1 MKKVVFAL
9 MFIGFVFNGC
19 QDVKPQKAKF
29 VDSEVEGVEYMCA
42 GLRKIT
48 DKGGNIYCEHTPFA
62 MKIGEIV
69 LGNMEKLPDDGILLP
84 QDLVG
89 ANRDDL
95 NNQNVK
101 KLIILLQSLDSDKN
115 PSNGITITKEVR
127 DNLRARVV
135 FLKDLTLEELK
146 SFVESQLGDIDF
158 VDEVDAI
165 NHLKVSMKKYG
176 FNIEQKED
184 F

>member
-1 MKKVVFAL
+1 MNFKIYFTI
-9 MFIGFVFNGC
+9 FISSLLIGC
-19 QDVKPQKAKF
+19 QSSSPQKAKF

-89 ANRDDL
+89 ANRSDL
-95 NNQNVK
+95 NNKNVK

-127 DNLRARVV
+127 DNLREKVI
-135 FLKDLTLEELK
+135 FLKDLTLDELK
-146 SFVESQLGDIDF
+146 EYVESQLGDIDF

>member
-1 MKKVVFAL
+1 MKKFKLLAL
-9 MFIGFVFNGC
+9 AASFFIAGC

-29 VDSEVEGVEYMCA
+29 IDSEVEGVEYLCA

-48 DKGGNIYCEHTPFA
+48 DKDGNIYCEHTPFA

-69 LGNMEKLPDDGILLP
+69 LGNMEKLPSDGILLP

-89 ANRDDL
+89 ASRNDL
-95 NNQNVK
+95 NNENVK
-101 KLIILLQSLDSDKN
+101 KLIILLQSLDADKN
-115 PSNGITITKEVR
+115 PSNGITITKEIR
-127 DNLRARVV
+127 DNLKAKVV

-158 VDEVDAI
+158 VDEEQAT
-165 NHLKVSMKKYG
+165 NHLKRSMKKYG
-176 FNIEQKED
+176 FNIKQNED